1 MKRMPALVTAS
12 ALAVALGTPLVP
24 AGAVGPGPM
33 SAPIAKPGKQEVMAA
48 VDQFPALIRQALR
61 QTGVPGLAAAVVYK
75 DKVVYKGAFG
85 VRNVDTGK
93 KITADT
99 VFQVASVSKPV
110 GASAVAAAI
119 GDGPAKWDDPIVKW
133 LPNFALSEEWVGRH
147 ATVGDL
153 YAHRSGLPGDS
164 GNTLEAFG
172 FDRGSIIERL
182 RFLPL
187 ASFRDSYDY
196 SNFGLTTAA
205 EAVSRASGMPWD
217 RLTRKKLFTPLGM
230 RKSTYSYAQFRQQKN
245 RATLHQQVDGKWV
258 VGVKRDA
265 DAQAPAGGLSSTV
278 GDLAK
283 WLRMELA
290 QGKFDGKRVVKRSPL
305 RKALSP
311 QIRRSSTSAPQEPG
325 QFYGFGMNVQ
335 TDSTDRQRWDHSG
348 AFTSGAATIVM
359 MIPELKVG
367 VVILTNGWPV
377 GLPEALSQD
386 FGDLVEYGSLQD
398 DWLALV
404 EPIFAPLTIPSYTLD
419 GEKKPKDP
427 KPAKPLSTYA
437 GDYANDY
444 FGSATVSVDN
454 DKLVLRIGPN
464 GVTRIPLKH
473 WDGDVFYANELG
485 MPNGFYSGY
494 TFGDVNG
501 FAGTLTLDGVTN
513 GEETLSRVLLAGG
526 TGN

>member
-1 MKRMPALVTAS
+1 MKRTFAIMTATGMT
-12 ALAVALGTPLVP
+12 VALCASITP
-24 AGAVGPGPM
+24 ANAVGAAPA
-33 SAPIAKPGKQEVMAA
+33 SAPIAKPGKKDVMAA

-61 QTGVPGLAAAVVYK
+61 QTGIPGLTAAVVYK

-85 VRNVDTGK
+85 VRSVKTGK
-93 KITADT
+93 KVTTDT

-133 LPNFALSEEWVGRH
+133 LPNFALSEGWVGRH

-172 FDRGSIIERL
+172 FDRATIIERL

-187 ASFRDSYDY
+187 APFRDSYDY
-196 SNFGLTTAA
+196 NNFGLTTAG
-205 EAVSRASGMPWD
+205 EAVSRASGMTWD
-217 RLTRKKLFTPLGM
+217 KMTRKKLFKPLGM
-230 RKSTYSYAQFRQQKN
+230 KKSTYSYAQFRKQSN
-245 RATLHQQVDGKWV
+245 RATLHQQVNGKWV
-258 VGVKRDA
+258 IGETRDA

-283 WLRMELA
+283 WLRMEMA
-290 QGKFDGKRVVKRSPL
+290 QGKFNGERVVKRSPL
-305 RKALSP
+305 RKALTP

-335 TDSTDRQRWDHSG
+335 TDSTNRQRWDHSG
-348 AFTSGAATIVM
+348 AFTSGAATNVM

-367 VVILTNGWPV
+367 VVVLTNGWPLGV
-377 GLPEALSQD
+377 PEALAQD
-386 FGDLVEYGSLQD
+386 FGDLVEYGQLQQ
-398 DWLALV
+398 DWLAV
-404 EPIFAPLTIPSYTLD
+404 VGPIFAPYTTPTYTLD
-419 GEKKPKDP
+419 GEKKPKNP
-427 KPAKPLSTYA
+427 KPAKALSTYA

-444 FGSATVSVDN
+444 FGTATVTVDN
-454 DKLVLRIGPN
+454 GKLVLRIGPN

-485 MPNGFYSGY
+485 MPKGFYAGY
-494 TFGDVNG
+494 TFGDVTG
-501 FAGTLTLDGVTN
+501 SAGSLTLDGVTN
-513 GEETLSRVLLAGG
+513 GESVLSRVLVAGE
-526 TGN
+526 

>member
-1 MKRMPALVTAS
+1 MKRTFVFVAATGLT
-12 ALAVALGTPLVP
+12 VALIAPISPTNAVVTSP
-24 AGAVGPGPM
+24 A
-33 SAPIAKPGKQEVMAA
+33 SAPISKPGKQDVMAA
-48 VDQFPALIRQALR
+48 VEQFPALVRQALK

-93 KITADT
+93 KITTDT

-119 GDGPAKWDDPIVKW
+119 GDGPARWDDPVVKW

-147 ATVGDL
+147 VTVGDL

-164 GNTLEAFG
+164 GNTLEDLG
-172 FDRGSIIERL
+172 FDRATIIERL

-187 ASFRDSYDY
+187 ASFRDTYDY

-205 EAVSRASGMPWD
+205 EAVSRASGMTWD
-217 RLTRKKLFTPLGM
+217 RLARKQLFTPLGM
-230 RKSTYSYAQFRQQKN
+230 KKSTYSYAQFRKQKN
-245 RATLHQQVDGKWV
+245 RATLHQQVNGKWV
-258 VGVKRDA
+258 VGEKRDA

-283 WLRMELA
+283 WLRMEMA
-290 QGKFDGKRVVKRSPL
+290 QGKFDGRRVVKRGPL

-311 QIRRSSTSAPQEPG
+311 QIRRSSTDSPQEPG

-348 AFTSGAATIVM
+348 AFTAGAATNVM

-367 VVILTNGWPV
+367 VVVLTNGWPV
-377 GLPEALSQD
+377 GVPEALAQD

-398 DWLALV
+398 DWLAVV
-404 EPIFAPLTIPSYTLD
+404 EPVFAPYTTPSYTVN
-419 GEKKPKDP
+419 GQKKPKNP
-427 KPAKPLSTYA
+427 KPAKPLTTYA
-437 GDYANDY
+437 GEYANDY
-444 FGSATVSVDN
+444 FGAADVSVEN
-454 DKLVLRIGPN
+454 GRLVLRIGPD

-473 WDGDVFYANELG
+473 WDGDVFYANQFG
-485 MPNGFYSGY
+485 MPKGFYTGY

-501 FAGTLTLDGVTN
+501 FARSLTLDGVEN
-513 GEETLSRVLLAGG
+513 GAGTLSRVLVAID
-526 TGN
+526 